1 LANLQTRTWLSR
13 ALSSSFSSVVAMTY
27 ETTSGKVH
35 KTTTFLLVT
44 LPNIHRSKNVCRS
57 GIFEEVYVISVQ
69 HALKSNFDVTTQ
81 VAVYQQQTSSV
92 TVEMTA
98 ETIPMNQ
105 KAAVS
110 DSVCTLC
117 FKNVHLHFLR
127 IPRLRKFWEL
137 SVKGFE
143 GSWEIKFPIPQI
155 CIVYIQYTV
164 YPKRPLFIFFE

>member
-1 LANLQTRTWLSR
+1 MYVGGR
-13 ALSSSFSSVVAMTY
+13 
-27 ETTSGKVH
+27 
-35 KTTTFLLVT
+35 
-44 LPNIHRSKNVCRS
+44 
-57 GIFEEVYVISVQ
+57 IFEEVYVICVQ

-81 VAVYQQQTSSV
+81 AAVYQQQTSSV

-127 IPRLRKFWEL
+127 IPRLRKFWEP
-137 SVKGFE
+137 SVKRFE
-143 GSWEIKFPIPQI
+143 GSWEMKFPIPQI
-155 CIVYIQYTV
+155 CIVYIHRV
-164 YPKRPLFIFFE
+164 PKTSTFYFFE